1 MVDIDGRLELLGA
14 ELVHT
19 DVEVGSFV
27 SSVFNLLWTQNDED
41 DEYFDKVTEKVYQTI
56 AECIEQEKVEK
67 LRGLLGETRSV
78 CQEYIDTEF
87 EGEDRKQRCI
97 ELHEVL
103 NELKPNFLDMS
114 FESVVYIV
122 QFAVLHISVNVDM
135 VILFKSGHVALDE
148 KNKQNLKDLVNE
160 YSVYVHKMSIK
171 LVEFR
176 LSQIGTVCTCRL
188 DPTDSLVVRVSVGKF
203 QSNFEPQLIKSY

>member
-19 DVEVGSFV
+19 DIEVGSFIT
-27 SSVFNLLWTQNDED
+27 SVFNLLWPQNGEGDEHF
-41 DEYFDKVTEKVYQTI
+41 EKVTEKVYQAI
-56 AECIEQEKVEK
+56 AECIDQEKVEK

-78 CQEYIDTEF
+78 CQEYMDTEF
-87 EGEDRKQRCI
+87 DGEDRKQLCV

-103 NELKPNFLDMS
+103 SKLKPNFMDMS
-114 FESVVYIV
+114 YESVVYFV
-122 QFAVLHISVNVDM
+122 QFALLHISVNVDM
-135 VILFKSGHVALDE
+135 VVLFKSGHVALDE
-148 KNKQNLKDLVNE
+148 KNKQNLKNLINE
-160 YSVYVHKMSIK
+160 YSVYVRKMSIK

-188 DPTDSLVVRVSVGKF
+188 DPTDPLVVRVSDDKF
-203 QSNFEPQLIKSY
+203 

>member
-19 DVEVGSFV
+19 DIEVGSFIT
-27 SSVFNLLWTQNDED
+27 SVFNLLWPQNGEG
-41 DEYFDKVTEKVYQTI
+41 DEYFEKVTEKVYQAI
-56 AECIEQEKVEK
+56 AECIDQEKVEK

-78 CQEYIDTEF
+78 CQEYMDTEF
-87 EGEDRKQRCI
+87 DGEDRKQLCV

-103 NELKPNFLDMS
+103 SKLKPNFMDMS
-114 FESVVYIV
+114 YESVVYFV
-122 QFAVLHISVNVDM
+122 QFALLHISVNVDM
-135 VILFKSGHVALDE
+135 VVLFKSGHVALDE
-148 KNKQNLKDLVNE
+148 KNKQNLKNLINE
-160 YSVYVHKMSIK
+160 YSVYVRKMSIK

-188 DPTDSLVVRVSVGKF
+188 DPTDPLVVRVSDDKF
-203 QSNFEPQLIKSY
+203 